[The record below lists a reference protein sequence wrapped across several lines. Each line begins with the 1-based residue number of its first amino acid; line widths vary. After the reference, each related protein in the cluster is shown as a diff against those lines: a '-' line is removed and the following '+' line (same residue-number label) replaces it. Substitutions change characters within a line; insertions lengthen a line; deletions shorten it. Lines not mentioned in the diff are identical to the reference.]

1 MRKLKND
8 DRGVTLVEII
18 VSIAI
23 LAIIVLPFLN
33 AFVTATKTNVKA
45 KNEMNAT
52 HLATNIMEGIEKNSM
67 KTLAYQFN
75 YPSEGFDVAD
85 GFNMSDGSS
94 ACELLKKSDKF
105 DNVKRLEDISEE
117 IVNKD
122 DLITSCIHKTD
133 ASAQIGDTSLWNFR
147 ESKAHK
153 YYFYM
158 SGVQSGTKKYNA
170 LVTVD
175 AKSDASNKDET
186 GKPNNKVTEYNM
198 DEVADMSAMDA
209 KFDCMSADK
218 YSATSIISEFNKMN
232 PGLNVQQGDI
242 KRTITIDIE
251 KKDIEKSGAS
261 SNKAAKATKVTV
273 SYSYSINK
281 NRVKKTFPEPNSA
294 LKDDYTMVIYDNSS
308 DTVNY
313 NLRNVYLFYNPWYT
327 SRGVTFDTCNDVIII
342 NNKDK
347 LDCTVNIVKQKTI
360 TDQSEL
366 STKESTYKAYVKV
379 SEPGNRT
386 GHAYT
391 HIATNLNVD
400 MGAQDKTPQLN
411 QAIYGFNNNVIQNE
425 VKAIVDIQNLTK
437 SKASERLYDVKVA
450 VYESKVSLDDIFK
463 DKDPVVTMTG
473 SMGY

>member
-33 AFVTATKTNVKA
+33 SFVTATKTNVKA

-85 GFNMSDGSS
+85 GFNISDGSS
-94 ACELLKKSDKF
+94 ACELLKKSGKF
-105 DNVKRLEDISEE
+105 DNVKRLEDISAE

-122 DLITSCIHKTD
+122 DVITSCIHKTD
-133 ASAQIGDTSLWNFR
+133 ASAKISDTSLWDFR
-147 ESKAHK
+147 ESDAHK

-170 LVTVD
+170 LV
-175 AKSDASNKDET
+175 
-186 GKPNNKVTEYNM
+186 
-198 DEVADMSAMDA
+198 ADMSAMDSN
-209 KFDCMSADK
+209 FDCMSADR
-218 YSATSIISEFNKMN
+218 YSATNIISAFNNMN
-232 PGLNVQQGDI
+232 PGFSVQQSDI

-251 KKDIEKSGAS
+251 KSGAAS
-261 SNKAAKATKVTV
+261 SKATKVTV

-281 NRVKKTFPEPNSA
+281 NGVRKTFPDPNSA

-308 DTVNY
+308 DTVNH

-327 SRGVTFDTCNDVIII
+327 STGTLYNTCNDVIII

-360 TDQSEL
+360 SDQSEL

-391 HIATNLNVD
+391 HIATNLNVN
-400 MGAQDKTPQLN
+400 MGAPDNPLQPD
-411 QAIYGFNNNVIQNE
+411 QAIYGFNNNVIQND
-425 VKAIVDIQNLTK
+425 VKAIVDIKNLTK
-437 SKASERLYDVKVA
+437 SNASERLYDVKVA
-450 VYESKVSLDDIFK
+450 VYESKASLDDIFK

>member
-85 GFNMSDGSS
+85 GFNISDGSS
-94 ACELLKKSDKF
+94 ACEP
-105 DNVKRLEDISEE
+105 
-117 IVNKD
+117 
-122 DLITSCIHKTD
+122 
-133 ASAQIGDTSLWNFR
+133 SLWNFR
-147 ESKAHK
+147 ESDAHK

-175 AKSDASNKDET
+175 AKSDAESD
-186 GKPNNKVTEYNM
+186 NKVKKYNM

-209 KFDCMSADK
+209 NFDCMSADK
-218 YSATSIISEFNKMN
+218 YSATNIIYAFNNM
-232 PGLNVQQGDI
+232 PGVGGITQQDI

-251 KKDIEKSGAS
+251 KYGAS
-261 SNKAAKATKVTV
+261 SNKATKVTV

-281 NRVKKTFPEPNSA
+281 NGVRKTFPDPNSA

-308 DTVNY
+308 DTVNH

-327 SRGVTFDTCNDVIII
+327 STGTLYNTCNDVIII

-360 TDQSEL
+360 SDQSEL

-391 HIATNLNVD
+391 HIATNLNVN
-400 MGAQDKTPQLN
+400 MGAPDNPLQPD
-411 QAIYGFNNNVIQNE
+411 QAIYGFNNNVIQND
-425 VKAIVDIQNLTK
+425 VKAIVDIKNLTK
-437 SKASERLYDVKVA
+437 SNASERLYDVKVA
-450 VYESKVSLDDIFK
+450 VYESKASLDDIFK

>member
-75 YPSEGFDVAD
+75 YPSEYFDVAD
-85 GFNMSDGSS
+85 GFNISDGSS

-105 DNVKRLEDISEE
+105 DNVKRLEDISAE

-122 DLITSCIHKTD
+122 DVITSCIHKTD
-133 ASAQIGDTSLWNFR
+133 AKAKIGDASLWNFR
-147 ESKAHK
+147 ESDAHK

-175 AKSDASNKDET
+175 AKSDAESD
-186 GKPNNKVTEYNM
+186 NKVRKYNM

-209 KFDCMSADK
+209 NFDCMSADK
-218 YSATSIISEFNKMN
+218 YSATNIISAFNNMN
-232 PGLNVQQGDI
+232 PGFSVQQSDI
-242 KRTITIDIE
+242 KRTIKI
-251 KKDIEKSGAS
+251 DIEKSGAA
-261 SNKAAKATKVTV
+261 SNKATKVTV
-273 SYSYSINK
+273 SYSYSIK
-281 NRVKKTFPEPNSA
+281 NGVKKTFPDPNSA

-308 DTVNY
+308 DTVNH

-327 SRGVTFDTCNDVIII
+327 STGNTWDTANDVIIV

-347 LDCTVNIVKQKTI
+347 VDCTVNIVKQKTI
-360 TDQSEL
+360 SDQSEL
-366 STKESTYKAYVKV
+366 STKESTYKAYVRV

-391 HIATNLNVD
+391 HIATNLNVN
-400 MGAQDKTPQLN
+400 MGAPDNPLQPG
-411 QAIYGFNNNVIQNE
+411 QAIYGFNNNVVQND
-425 VKAIVDIQNLTK
+425 VKKIVDIKNLTK
-437 SKASERLYDVKVA
+437 SKASERLYDVKVDI
-450 VYESKVSLDDIFK
+450 YESKASLDDIFK

>member
-85 GFNMSDGSS
+85 GFNISDGSS
-94 ACELLKKSDKF
+94 ACELLKKSGKF
-105 DNVKRLEDISEE
+105 DNVKRLEDISAE

-122 DLITSCIHKTD
+122 DVITSCIHKTD
-133 ASAQIGDTSLWNFR
+133 ASAQIGDTSLWDFR
-147 ESKAHK
+147 ESDAHK

-175 AKSDASNKDET
+175 AKSDASNKDQT
-186 GKPNNKVTEYNM
+186 GKPNNKVTKYNM

-209 KFDCMSADK
+209 NFDCMSADR
-218 YSATSIISEFNKMN
+218 YSATNIISALNNMN
-232 PGLNVQQGDI
+232 PGLSVQQSDI

-251 KKDIEKSGAS
+251 KSGVAS
-261 SNKAAKATKVTV
+261 NKATKVTV
-273 SYSYSINK
+273 SYSYSIK
-281 NRVKKTFPEPNSA
+281 NGVKKTFPDPTSA

-308 DTVNY
+308 DIVNH

-327 SRGVTFDTCNDVIII
+327 STGNTWDTANDVIIV

-347 LDCTVNIVKQKTI
+347 VDCTVNIVKQKTI
-360 TDQSEL
+360 SDQSEL

-391 HIATNLNVD
+391 HIATNLNVN
-400 MGAQDKTPQLN
+400 MGAPDNPLQPD
-411 QAIYGFNNNVIQNE
+411 QAIYGFNNNVIQND
-425 VKAIVDIQNLTK
+425 VKAIVDIKNLTK
-437 SKASERLYDVKVA
+437 SNASERLYDVKVA
-450 VYESKVSLDDIFK
+450 VYESKASLDDIFN

>member
-75 YPSEGFDVAD
+75 YPSESFDVAD
-85 GFNMSDGSS
+85 GFNISDGSS

-105 DNVKRLEDISEE
+105 DNVKRLEDISAE

-122 DLITSCIHKTD
+122 DVITSCIHKTD
-133 ASAQIGDTSLWNFR
+133 AKAKIGDASLWNFR
-147 ESKAHK
+147 ESDAHK

-175 AKSDASNKDET
+175 AKSDAESD
-186 GKPNNKVTEYNM
+186 NKVRKYNM

-209 KFDCMSADK
+209 NFDCMSADK
-218 YSATSIISEFNKMN
+218 YSATNIISAFNNMN
-232 PGLNVQQGDI
+232 PGFSVQQSDI
-242 KRTITIDIE
+242 KRTIKI
-251 KKDIEKSGAS
+251 DIEKSGAA
-261 SNKAAKATKVTV
+261 SNKATKVTV
-273 SYSYSINK
+273 SYSYSIK
-281 NRVKKTFPEPNSA
+281 NGVKKIFPDPNSA

-308 DTVNY
+308 DTVNH

-327 SRGVTFDTCNDVIII
+327 STGNTWDTANDVIIV

-347 LDCTVNIVKQKTI
+347 VDCTVNIVKQKTI
-360 TDQSEL
+360 SDQSEL
-366 STKESTYKAYVKV
+366 SMRESTYKAYVKV

-391 HIATNLNVD
+391 HIATNLNVN
-400 MGAQDKTPQLN
+400 MGAPDNPLQPG
-411 QAIYGFNNNVIQNE
+411 QAIYGFNNNVIQND
-425 VKAIVDIQNLTK
+425 VKAIVDIKNLTK
-437 SKASERLYDVKVA
+437 SKASERLYDVKVDI
-450 VYESKVSLDDIFK
+450 YESKASLDDIFK

>member
-75 YPSEGFDVAD
+75 YPSEYFDVAD
-85 GFNMSDGSS
+85 GFNISDGSS

-105 DNVKRLEDISEE
+105 DNVKRLEDISAE

-122 DLITSCIHKTD
+122 DVITSCIHKTD
-133 ASAQIGDTSLWNFR
+133 AKAKIGDASLWNFR
-147 ESKAHK
+147 ESDAHK

-175 AKSDASNKDET
+175 AKSDAESD
-186 GKPNNKVTEYNM
+186 NKVRKYNM

-209 KFDCMSADK
+209 NFDCMSADK
-218 YSATSIISEFNKMN
+218 YSATNIISAFNNMN
-232 PGLNVQQGDI
+232 PGFSVQQSDI
-242 KRTITIDIE
+242 KRTIKI
-251 KKDIEKSGAS
+251 DIEKSGAA
-261 SNKAAKATKVTV
+261 SNKATKVTV
-273 SYSYSINK
+273 SYSYSIK
-281 NRVKKTFPEPNSA
+281 NGVKKTFPDPNSA

-308 DTVNY
+308 DTVNH

-327 SRGVTFDTCNDVIII
+327 STGNTWDTANDVIIV

-347 LDCTVNIVKQKTI
+347 VDCTVNIVKQKTI
-360 TDQSEL
+360 SDQSEL
-366 STKESTYKAYVKV
+366 STKESTYKAYVRV

-391 HIATNLNVD
+391 HIATNLNVN
-400 MGAQDKTPQLN
+400 MGAPDNPLQPG
-411 QAIYGFNNNVIQNE
+411 QAIYGFNNNVIQND
-425 VKAIVDIQNLTK
+425 VKKIVDIKNLTK
-437 SKASERLYDVKVA
+437 SKASERLYDVKVDI
-450 VYESKVSLDDIFK
+450 YESKASLDDIFK

>member
-85 GFNMSDGSS
+85 GFNISDGSS

-105 DNVKRLEDISEE
+105 DNVKRLEDISAE

-122 DLITSCIHKTD
+122 DVITSCIHKTD
-133 ASAQIGDTSLWNFR
+133 ASAQIGDTSLWDFR
-147 ESKAHK
+147 ESDAHK

-175 AKSDASNKDET
+175 AKSDAESD
-186 GKPNNKVTEYNM
+186 NKVKKYNM

-209 KFDCMSADK
+209 NFDCMSADK
-218 YSATSIISEFNKMN
+218 YSATNIISALNNMN
-232 PGLNVQQGDI
+232 PGLSVQQSDI

-251 KKDIEKSGAS
+251 KSGAA
-261 SNKAAKATKVTV
+261 SNKATKVTV
-273 SYSYSINK
+273 SYSYSIK
-281 NRVKKTFPEPNSA
+281 NGVKKTFPDPTSA

-308 DTVNY
+308 DTVNH

-327 SRGVTFDTCNDVIII
+327 STGNTWDTANDVIIV

-347 LDCTVNIVKQKTI
+347 VDCTVNIVKQKTI
-360 TDQSEL
+360 SDQSEL

-400 MGAQDKTPQLN
+400 MGAPDKTPQPS
-411 QAIYGFNNNVIQNE
+411 QVIYGFNNNVNQNE
-425 VKAIVDIQNLTK
+425 VKAIVDIQNLTR

-450 VYESKVSLDDIFK
+450 VYESKASLDDIFK

>member
-85 GFNMSDGSS
+85 GFNISDGSS
-94 ACELLKKSDKF
+94 ACELLKKSGKF
-105 DNVKRLEDISEE
+105 DNVKRLEDISAE

-122 DLITSCIHKTD
+122 DVITSCIHKTD
-133 ASAQIGDTSLWNFR
+133 ASAQIGDTSLWDFR
-147 ESKAHK
+147 ESDAHK

-175 AKSDASNKDET
+175 AKSDASNKDQT
-186 GKPNNKVTEYNM
+186 GKPNNKVTKYNM

-209 KFDCMSADK
+209 NFDCMSADR
-218 YSATSIISEFNKMN
+218 YSATNIISALNNMN
-232 PGLNVQQGDI
+232 PGLSVQQSDI

-251 KKDIEKSGAS
+251 KSGVAS
-261 SNKAAKATKVTV
+261 NKATKVTV
-273 SYSYSINK
+273 SYSYSIK
-281 NRVKKTFPEPNSA
+281 NGVKKTFPDPTSA

-308 DTVNY
+308 DTVNH

-327 SRGVTFDTCNDVIII
+327 STGNTWDTANDVIIV

-347 LDCTVNIVKQKTI
+347 VDCTVNIVKQKTVS
-360 TDQSEL
+360 DQSEL

-391 HIATNLNVD
+391 HIATNLNVN
-400 MGAQDKTPQLN
+400 MGDTDNPLQPD

-450 VYESKVSLDDIFK
+450 VYESKASLDDIFK

>member
-75 YPSEGFDVAD
+75 YPSEYFDVAD
-85 GFNMSDGSS
+85 GFNISDGSS

-105 DNVKRLEDISEE
+105 DNVKRLEDISAE

-122 DLITSCIHKTD
+122 DVITSCIHKTD
-133 ASAQIGDTSLWNFR
+133 AKAKIGDASLWNFR
-147 ESKAHK
+147 ESDAHK

-175 AKSDASNKDET
+175 AKSDAESD
-186 GKPNNKVTEYNM
+186 NKVRKYNM

-209 KFDCMSADK
+209 NFDCMSADK
-218 YSATSIISEFNKMN
+218 YSATNIISAFNNMN
-232 PGLNVQQGDI
+232 PGFSVQQSDI
-242 KRTITIDIE
+242 KRTIKI
-251 KKDIEKSGAS
+251 DIEKSGAA
-261 SNKAAKATKVTV
+261 SNKATKVTV
-273 SYSYSINK
+273 SYSYSIK
-281 NRVKKTFPEPNSA
+281 NGVKKTFPDPNSA

-308 DTVNY
+308 DTVNH

-327 SRGVTFDTCNDVIII
+327 STGNTWDTANDVIIV

-347 LDCTVNIVKQKTI
+347 VDCTVNIVKQKTI
-360 TDQSEL
+360 SDQSEL
-366 STKESTYKAYVKV
+366 STKESTYKAYVRV

-391 HIATNLNVD
+391 HIATNLNVN
-400 MGAQDKTPQLN
+400 MGAPDNPLQPG
-411 QAIYGFNNNVIQNE
+411 QAIYGFNNNVIQND
-425 VKAIVDIQNLTK
+425 VKKIVDIKNLTK
-437 SKASERLYDVKVA
+437 SKASERLYDVKVDI
-450 VYESKVSLDDIFK
+450 YESKDSLDDIFK

>member
-75 YPSEGFDVAD
+75 YPSEYFDVAD
-85 GFNMSDGSS
+85 GFNISDGSS

-105 DNVKRLEDISEE
+105 DNVKRLEDISAE

-122 DLITSCIHKTD
+122 DVITSCIHKTD
-133 ASAQIGDTSLWNFR
+133 AKAKIGDASLWNFR
-147 ESKAHK
+147 ESDAHK

-175 AKSDASNKDET
+175 AKSDAESD
-186 GKPNNKVTEYNM
+186 NKVRKYNM

-209 KFDCMSADK
+209 NFDCMSADK
-218 YSATSIISEFNKMN
+218 YSATNIISAFNNMN
-232 PGLNVQQGDI
+232 PGFSVQQSDI
-242 KRTITIDIE
+242 KRTIKI
-251 KKDIEKSGAS
+251 DIEKSGAA
-261 SNKAAKATKVTV
+261 SNKATKVTV
-273 SYSYSINK
+273 SYSYSIK
-281 NRVKKTFPEPNSA
+281 NGVKKTFPDPNSA
-294 LKDDYTMVIYDNSS
+294 LKDDYTIVIYDNSS
-308 DTVNY
+308 DTVNH

-327 SRGVTFDTCNDVIII
+327 STGNTWDTANDVIIV

-347 LDCTVNIVKQKTI
+347 VDCTVNIVKQKTI
-360 TDQSEL
+360 SDQSEL
-366 STKESTYKAYVKV
+366 STKESTYKAYVRV

-391 HIATNLNVD
+391 HIATNLNVN
-400 MGAQDKTPQLN
+400 MGAPDNPLQPG
-411 QAIYGFNNNVIQNE
+411 QAIYGFNNNVIQND
-425 VKAIVDIQNLTK
+425 VKKIVDIKNLTK
-437 SKASERLYDVKVA
+437 SKASERLYDVKVDI
-450 VYESKVSLDDIFK
+450 YESKASLDDIFK

>member
-75 YPSEGFDVAD
+75 YPSEYFDVAD
-85 GFNMSDGSS
+85 GFNISDGSS

-105 DNVKRLEDISEE
+105 DNVKRLEDISAE

-122 DLITSCIHKTD
+122 DVITSCIHKTD
-133 ASAQIGDTSLWNFR
+133 AKAKIGDASLWNFR
-147 ESKAHK
+147 ESDAHK

-175 AKSDASNKDET
+175 AKSDAESD
-186 GKPNNKVTEYNM
+186 NKVKKYNM

-209 KFDCMSADK
+209 NFDCMSADK
-218 YSATSIISEFNKMN
+218 YSATNIISAFNNMN
-232 PGLNVQQGDI
+232 PGFSVQQSDI
-242 KRTITIDIE
+242 KRTIKI
-251 KKDIEKSGAS
+251 DIEKSGAA
-261 SNKAAKATKVTV
+261 SNKATKVTV
-273 SYSYSINK
+273 SYSYSIK
-281 NRVKKTFPEPNSA
+281 NGVKKTFPDPNSA

-308 DTVNY
+308 DTVNH

-327 SRGVTFDTCNDVIII
+327 STGNTWDTANDVIIV

-347 LDCTVNIVKQKTI
+347 VDCTVNIVKQKTI
-360 TDQSEL
+360 SDQSEL
-366 STKESTYKAYVKV
+366 STKESTYKAYVRV

-391 HIATNLNVD
+391 HIATNLNVN
-400 MGAQDKTPQLN
+400 MGAPDNPLQPG
-411 QAIYGFNNNVIQNE
+411 QAIYGFNNNVIQND
-425 VKAIVDIQNLTK
+425 VKAIVDIKNLTK
-437 SKASERLYDVKVA
+437 SKASERLYDVKVDI
-450 VYESKVSLDDIFK
+450 YESKASLDDIFK

>member
-85 GFNMSDGSS
+85 GFNISDGSS
-94 ACELLKKSDKF
+94 ACELLKKSGKF
-105 DNVKRLEDISEE
+105 DNVKRLEDISAE

-122 DLITSCIHKTD
+122 DVITSCIHKTD
-133 ASAQIGDTSLWNFR
+133 ASAQISDTSLWDFR
-147 ESKAHK
+147 ESDAHK

-175 AKSDASNKDET
+175 AKSDAESD
-186 GKPNNKVTEYNM
+186 NKVKKYNM

-209 KFDCMSADK
+209 NFDCMSADR
-218 YSATSIISEFNKMN
+218 YSATNIISAFNNMN
-232 PGLNVQQGDI
+232 PGLSVQQSDI

-251 KKDIEKSGAS
+251 KSGAAS
-261 SNKAAKATKVTV
+261 SKATKVTV
-273 SYSYSINK
+273 SYSYSIK
-281 NRVKKTFPEPNSA
+281 NGVKKTFPDPNSA
-294 LKDDYTMVIYDNSS
+294 LKDDYTVVIYDNSS
-308 DTVNY
+308 DTVNH

-327 SRGVTFDTCNDVIII
+327 STGNTWDTANDVIIV

-347 LDCTVNIVKQKTI
+347 VDCTVNIVKQKTI
-360 TDQSEL
+360 SNQTQL
-366 STKESTYKAYVKV
+366 STKESLYKAYVKV

-391 HIATNLNVD
+391 HIATNLNVN
-400 MGAQDKTPQLN
+400 MGDPDNSLQLG
-411 QAIYGFNNNVIQNE
+411 QAIYGFNNNVIQKD
-425 VKAIVDIQNLTK
+425 VKAIVDIKNLTK
-437 SKASERLYDVKVA
+437 SKTSERLYDVKVA
-450 VYESKVSLDDIFK
+450 VYESKASLDDIFK

>member
-75 YPSEGFDVAD
+75 YPSECFDIAD
-85 GFNMSDGSS
+85 GFNISDGSS

-105 DNVKRLEDISEE
+105 DNVKRLEDISAE

-122 DLITSCIHKTD
+122 DVITSCIHKTD
-133 ASAQIGDTSLWNFR
+133 ASAKISDTSLWDFR
-147 ESKAHK
+147 ESDAHK

-175 AKSDASNKDET
+175 AKSDATKVNPTT
-186 GKPNNKVTEYNM
+186 GKKEADNKVTEYNM

-209 KFDCMSADK
+209 NFDCMSADR
-218 YSATSIISEFNKMN
+218 YSATNIISAFNNMN
-232 PGLNVQQGDI
+232 PDFSVQQSDI

-251 KKDIEKSGAS
+251 KSGAA
-261 SNKAAKATKVTV
+261 SNKATKVTV

-281 NRVKKTFPEPNSA
+281 NGVRKTFPDPNSA

-308 DTVNY
+308 DTVNH

-327 SRGVTFDTCNDVIII
+327 STGALYNTCNDVIII
-342 NNKDK
+342 NNKGK

-360 TDQSEL
+360 SDQSEL

-391 HIATNLNVD
+391 HIATNLNVN
-400 MGAQDKTPQLN
+400 MGAPDNPLQPD
-411 QAIYGFNNNVIQNE
+411 QAIYGFNNNVIQND
-425 VKAIVDIQNLTK
+425 VKAIVDIKNLTK
-437 SKASERLYDVKVA
+437 SKASERLYDVKVDI
-450 VYESKVSLDDIFK
+450 YESKASLDDIFK

>member
-75 YPSEGFDVAD
+75 YPSEYFDVAD
-85 GFNMSDGSS
+85 GFNISDGSS

-105 DNVKRLEDISEE
+105 DNVKRLEDISAE

-122 DLITSCIHKTD
+122 DVITSCIHKTD
-133 ASAQIGDTSLWNFR
+133 AKAKIGDASLWNFR
-147 ESKAHK
+147 ESDAHK

-175 AKSDASNKDET
+175 AKSDAESD
-186 GKPNNKVTEYNM
+186 NKVRKYNM

-209 KFDCMSADK
+209 NFDCMSADK
-218 YSATSIISEFNKMN
+218 YSATNIISAFNNMN
-232 PGLNVQQGDI
+232 PGFSVQQSDI
-242 KRTITIDIE
+242 KRTIKI
-251 KKDIEKSGAS
+251 DIEKSGAA
-261 SNKAAKATKVTV
+261 SNKATKVTV
-273 SYSYSINK
+273 SYSYSIK
-281 NRVKKTFPEPNSA
+281 NGVKKTFPDPNSA

-308 DTVNY
+308 DTVNH

-327 SRGVTFDTCNDVIII
+327 STGNTWDTANDVIIV

-347 LDCTVNIVKQKTI
+347 VDCTVNIVKQKTI
-360 TDQSEL
+360 SDQSEL
-366 STKESTYKAYVKV
+366 STKESTYKAYVRV

-391 HIATNLNVD
+391 HIATNLNVN
-400 MGAQDKTPQLN
+400 MGAPDNPLQPG
-411 QAIYGFNNNVIQNE
+411 QAIYGFNNNVIQND
-425 VKAIVDIQNLTK
+425 VKKIVDIKNLTK

-450 VYESKVSLDDIFK
+450 VYESKASLDDIFN

>member
-1 MRKLKND
+1 M
-8 DRGVTLVEII
+8 EII

-23 LAIIVLPFLN
+23 LAIIVLPFECICHSY
-33 AFVTATKTNVKA
+33 KDQCKG

-85 GFNMSDGSS
+85 GFNISDGSS

-105 DNVKRLEDISEE
+105 DNVKRLEDISAE

-122 DLITSCIHKTD
+122 DVITSCIHKTD
-133 ASAQIGDTSLWNFR
+133 ASAKIIDTSLWDFR
-147 ESKAHK
+147 SRMRTSIIFICQAC
-153 YYFYM
+153 
-158 SGVQSGTKKYNA
+158 SQAQKYNA

-175 AKSDASNKDET
+175 AKSDAESD
-186 GKPNNKVTEYNM
+186 NKVKKYNM

-209 KFDCMSADK
+209 NFDCMSADK
-218 YSATSIISEFNKMN
+218 YSATNIISAFNNMN
-232 PGLNVQQGDI
+232 LGFSVQQSDI

-251 KKDIEKSGAS
+251 KSGAA
-261 SNKAAKATKVTV
+261 SNKATKVTV

-281 NRVKKTFPEPNSA
+281 NGVRKTFPDPNSA

-308 DTVNY
+308 DTVNH

-327 SRGVTFDTCNDVIII
+327 STGALYNTCNDVIII

-360 TDQSEL
+360 SDQSEL

-391 HIATNLNVD
+391 HIATNLNVN
-400 MGAQDKTPQLN
+400 MGAPDNPLQPG
-411 QAIYGFNNNVIQNE
+411 QAIYGFNNNVIQND
-425 VKAIVDIQNLTK
+425 VKAIVDIKNLTK
-437 SKASERLYDVKVA
+437 ARHLKGC
-450 VYESKVSLDDIFK
+450 
-463 DKDPVVTMTG
+463 M
-473 SMGY
+473 M

>member
-52 HLATNIMEGIEKNSM
+52 QLATNIMEGIEKNSM

-75 YPSEGFDVAD
+75 YPSEYFDVAD
-85 GFNMSDGSS
+85 GFNISDGSS

-105 DNVKRLEDISEE
+105 DNVKRLEDISAE

-122 DLITSCIHKTD
+122 DVITSCIHKTD
-133 ASAQIGDTSLWNFR
+133 AKAKIGDASLWNFR
-147 ESKAHK
+147 ESDAHK

-175 AKSDASNKDET
+175 AKSDAESD
-186 GKPNNKVTEYNM
+186 NKVRKYNM

-209 KFDCMSADK
+209 NFDCMSADK
-218 YSATSIISEFNKMN
+218 YSATNIISAFNNMN
-232 PGLNVQQGDI
+232 PGFSVQQSDI
-242 KRTITIDIE
+242 KRTIKI
-251 KKDIEKSGAS
+251 DIEKSGAA
-261 SNKAAKATKVTV
+261 SNKATKVTV
-273 SYSYSINK
+273 SYSYSIK
-281 NRVKKTFPEPNSA
+281 NGVKKTFPDPNSA

-308 DTVNY
+308 DTVNH

-327 SRGVTFDTCNDVIII
+327 STGNTWDTANDVIIV

-347 LDCTVNIVKQKTI
+347 VDCTVNIVKQKTI
-360 TDQSEL
+360 SDQSEL
-366 STKESTYKAYVKV
+366 STKESTYKAYVRV

-391 HIATNLNVD
+391 HIATNLNVN
-400 MGAQDKTPQLN
+400 MGAPDNPLQPG
-411 QAIYGFNNNVIQNE
+411 QAIYGFNNNVIQND
-425 VKAIVDIQNLTK
+425 VKKIVDIKNLTK
-437 SKASERLYDVKVA
+437 SKASERLYDVKVDI
-450 VYESKVSLDDIFK
+450 YESKASLDDIFK

>member
-1 MRKLKND
+1 LRKLKND

-75 YPSEGFDVAD
+75 YPSEYFDVAD
-85 GFNMSDGSS
+85 GFNISDGSS

-105 DNVKRLEDISEE
+105 DNVKRLEDISAE

-122 DLITSCIHKTD
+122 DVITSCIHKTD
-133 ASAQIGDTSLWNFR
+133 AKAKIGDASLWNFR
-147 ESKAHK
+147 ESDAHK

-175 AKSDASNKDET
+175 AKSDAESD
-186 GKPNNKVTEYNM
+186 NKVRKYNM

-209 KFDCMSADK
+209 NFDCMSADK
-218 YSATSIISEFNKMN
+218 YSATNIISAFNNMN
-232 PGLNVQQGDI
+232 PGFSVQQSDI
-242 KRTITIDIE
+242 KRTIKI
-251 KKDIEKSGAS
+251 DIEKSGAA
-261 SNKAAKATKVTV
+261 SNKATKVTV
-273 SYSYSINK
+273 SYSYSIK
-281 NRVKKTFPEPNSA
+281 NGVKKTFPDPNSA

-308 DTVNY
+308 DTVNH

-327 SRGVTFDTCNDVIII
+327 STGNTWDTANDVIIV

-347 LDCTVNIVKQKTI
+347 VDCTVNIVKQKTI
-360 TDQSEL
+360 SDQSEL
-366 STKESTYKAYVKV
+366 STKESTYKAYVRV

-391 HIATNLNVD
+391 HIATNLNVN
-400 MGAQDKTPQLN
+400 MGAPDNPLQPG
-411 QAIYGFNNNVIQNE
+411 QAIYGFNNNVIQND
-425 VKAIVDIQNLTK
+425 VKKIVDIKNLTK
-437 SKASERLYDVKVA
+437 SKASERLYDVKVDI
-450 VYESKVSLDDIFK
+450 YESKASLDDIFK

>member
-75 YPSEGFDVAD
+75 YPSEYFDVAD
-85 GFNMSDGSS
+85 GFNISDGSS

-105 DNVKRLEDISEE
+105 DNVKRLEDISAE

-122 DLITSCIHKTD
+122 DVITSCIHKTD
-133 ASAQIGDTSLWNFR
+133 AKAKIGDASLWNFR
-147 ESKAHK
+147 ESDAHK

-175 AKSDASNKDET
+175 AKSDAESD
-186 GKPNNKVTEYNM
+186 NKVRKYNM

-209 KFDCMSADK
+209 NFDCMSADK
-218 YSATSIISEFNKMN
+218 YSATNIISAFNNMN
-232 PGLNVQQGDI
+232 PGFSVQQSDI
-242 KRTITIDIE
+242 KRTIKI
-251 KKDIEKSGAS
+251 DIEKSGAA
-261 SNKAAKATKVTV
+261 SNKATKVTV
-273 SYSYSINK
+273 SYSYSIK
-281 NRVKKTFPEPNSA
+281 NGVKKTFPDPNSA
-294 LKDDYTMVIYDNSS
+294 LKDDYSMVIYDNSS
-308 DTVNY
+308 DTVNH

-327 SRGVTFDTCNDVIII
+327 STGNTWDTANDVIIV

-347 LDCTVNIVKQKTI
+347 VDCTVNIVKQKTI
-360 TDQSEL
+360 SDQSEL
-366 STKESTYKAYVKV
+366 STKESTYKAYVRV

-391 HIATNLNVD
+391 HIATNLNVN
-400 MGAQDKTPQLN
+400 MGAPDNPLQPG
-411 QAIYGFNNNVIQNE
+411 QAIYGFNNNVIQND
-425 VKAIVDIQNLTK
+425 VKKIVDIKNLTK
-437 SKASERLYDVKVA
+437 SKASERLYDVKVDI
-450 VYESKVSLDDIFK
+450 YESKASLDDIFK

>member
-75 YPSEGFDVAD
+75 YPSEYFDVAD
-85 GFNMSDGSS
+85 GFNISDGSS

-105 DNVKRLEDISEE
+105 DNVKRLEDISAE

-122 DLITSCIHKTD
+122 DVITSCIHKTD
-133 ASAQIGDTSLWNFR
+133 AKAKIGDASLWNFR
-147 ESKAHK
+147 ESDAHK

-175 AKSDASNKDET
+175 AKSDAESD
-186 GKPNNKVTEYNM
+186 NKVRKYNM

-209 KFDCMSADK
+209 NFDCMSADK
-218 YSATSIISEFNKMN
+218 YSATNIISAFNNMN
-232 PGLNVQQGDI
+232 PGFSVQQSDI
-242 KRTITIDIE
+242 KRTIKI
-251 KKDIEKSGAS
+251 DIEKSGAA
-261 SNKAAKATKVTV
+261 SNKATKVTV
-273 SYSYSINK
+273 SYSYSIK
-281 NRVKKTFPEPNSA
+281 NGVKKTFPDPNSA

-308 DTVNY
+308 DTVNH

-327 SRGVTFDTCNDVIII
+327 STGNTWDTANDVIIV

-347 LDCTVNIVKQKTI
+347 VDCTVNIVKQKTI
-360 TDQSEL
+360 SDQSEL
-366 STKESTYKAYVKV
+366 STKESTYKAYVRV

-391 HIATNLNVD
+391 HIATNLNVN
-400 MGAQDKTPQLN
+400 MGAPDNPLQPG
-411 QAIYGFNNNVIQNE
+411 QAIYGFNNNVIQND
-425 VKAIVDIQNLTK
+425 VKAIIDIKNLTK
-437 SKASERLYDVKVA
+437 SKASERLYDVKVDI
-450 VYESKVSLDDIFK
+450 YESKASLDDIFK

>member
-75 YPSEGFDVAD
+75 YPSEYFDVAD
-85 GFNMSDGSS
+85 GFNISDGSS

-105 DNVKRLEDISEE
+105 DNVKRLEDISAE

-122 DLITSCIHKTD
+122 DVITSCIHKTD
-133 ASAQIGDTSLWNFR
+133 ASAKISDTSLWNFR
-147 ESKAHK
+147 ESDAHK

-175 AKSDASNKDET
+175 AKSDAESD
-186 GKPNNKVTEYNM
+186 NKVKKYNM

-209 KFDCMSADK
+209 NFDCMSADK
-218 YSATSIISEFNKMN
+218 YSATNIISAFNNMN
-232 PGLNVQQGDI
+232 PGFSVQQSDI

-251 KKDIEKSGAS
+251 KSGAA
-261 SNKAAKATKVTV
+261 SNKATKVTV
-273 SYSYSINK
+273 SYSYSIK
-281 NRVKKTFPEPNSA
+281 NGVKKTFPDPNSA

-308 DTVNY
+308 DTVNH

-327 SRGVTFDTCNDVIII
+327 STGNTWDTANDVIIV

-347 LDCTVNIVKQKTI
+347 VDCTVNIVKQKTI
-360 TDQSEL
+360 SDQSEL

-386 GHAYT
+386 GNAYT
-391 HIATNLNVD
+391 HIATNLNVN
-400 MGAQDKTPQLN
+400 MGAPDNPLQPD
-411 QAIYGFNNNVIQNE
+411 QAIYGFNNNVNKNE
-425 VKAIVDIQNLTK
+425 VKNIVDIKNLTK
-437 SKASERLYDVKVA
+437 SKASERLYDVKVDI
-450 VYESKVSLDDIFK
+450 YESKASLDDIFK

>member
-1 MRKLKND
+1 MLFR
-8 DRGVTLVEII
+8 
-18 VSIAI
+18 
-23 LAIIVLPFLN
+23 
-33 AFVTATKTNVKA
+33 
-45 KNEMNAT
+45 
-52 HLATNIMEGIEKNSM
+52 
-67 KTLAYQFN
+67 
-75 YPSEGFDVAD
+75 
-85 GFNMSDGSS
+85 SS
-94 ACELLKKSDKF
+94 A
-105 DNVKRLEDISEE
+105 E

-122 DLITSCIHKTD
+122 DVITSCIHKTD
-133 ASAQIGDTSLWNFR
+133 ASAKIGDTSLWDFR
-147 ESKAHK
+147 ESDAHK

-175 AKSDASNKDET
+175 AKSDATKVNPTT
-186 GKPNNKVTEYNM
+186 GKKEPDNKVTEYNM

-209 KFDCMSADK
+209 NFDCMSADK
-218 YSATSIISEFNKMN
+218 YSATNIISAFNNM
-232 PGLNVQQGDI
+232 PGVSGITQQDI

-251 KKDIEKSGAS
+251 KYGAA
-261 SNKAAKATKVTV
+261 SNKATKVTV

-281 NRVKKTFPEPNSA
+281 NGVRKTFPDPTSA

-308 DTVNY
+308 DTVNH

-327 SRGVTFDTCNDVIII
+327 STGALYNTCNDVIII

-347 LDCTVNIVKQKTI
+347 LDCTVNIVKQKTVS
-360 TDQSEL
+360 DQSEL

-391 HIATNLNVD
+391 HIATNLNVN
-400 MGAQDKTPQLN
+400 MGATDNPLQPD

-425 VKAIVDIQNLTK
+425 VKAIVDIQNLTR

-450 VYESKVSLDDIFK
+450 VYESKASLDDIFK

>member
-75 YPSEGFDVAD
+75 YPSEYFDVAD
-85 GFNMSDGSS
+85 GFNISDGSS

-105 DNVKRLEDISEE
+105 DNVKRLEDISAE

-122 DLITSCIHKTD
+122 DVITSCIHKTD
-133 ASAQIGDTSLWNFR
+133 AKAKIGDASLWNFR
-147 ESKAHK
+147 ESDAHK

-175 AKSDASNKDET
+175 AKSDAESD
-186 GKPNNKVTEYNM
+186 NKVRKYNM

-209 KFDCMSADK
+209 NFDCMSADK
-218 YSATSIISEFNKMN
+218 YSATNIISAFNNMN
-232 PGLNVQQGDI
+232 PGFSVQQSDI
-242 KRTITIDIE
+242 KRTIKI
-251 KKDIEKSGAS
+251 DIEKSGAA
-261 SNKAAKATKVTV
+261 SNKATKVTV
-273 SYSYSINK
+273 SYSYSIK
-281 NRVKKTFPEPNSA
+281 NGVKKTFPDPNSA

-308 DTVNY
+308 DTVNH

-327 SRGVTFDTCNDVIII
+327 STDNTWDTANDVIIV

-347 LDCTVNIVKQKTI
+347 VDCTVNIVKQKTI
-360 TDQSEL
+360 SDQSEL
-366 STKESTYKAYVKV
+366 STKESTYKAYVRV

-391 HIATNLNVD
+391 HIATNLNVN
-400 MGAQDKTPQLN
+400 MGAPDNPLQPG
-411 QAIYGFNNNVIQNE
+411 QAIYGFNNNVIQND
-425 VKAIVDIQNLTK
+425 VKAIIDIKNLTK
-437 SKASERLYDVKVA
+437 SKASERLYDVKVDI
-450 VYESKVSLDDIFK
+450 YESKASLDDIFK

>member
-85 GFNMSDGSS
+85 GFNISDGSS

-105 DNVKRLEDISEE
+105 DNVKRLEDISAE

-122 DLITSCIHKTD
+122 DVITSCIHKTD
-133 ASAQIGDTSLWNFR
+133 ASAQIGDTSLWDFR
-147 ESKAHK
+147 ESDAHK

-175 AKSDASNKDET
+175 AKSDASNIDSTT
-186 GKPNNKVTEYNM
+186 GKPNNKVTGYNM

-209 KFDCMSADK
+209 NFDCMSADR
-218 YSATSIISEFNKMN
+218 YSATNIISAFNNM
-232 PGLNVQQGDI
+232 PGVSGITQQDI

-251 KKDIEKSGAS
+251 KYGAAG
-261 SNKAAKATKVTV
+261 NKATKVTV

-281 NRVKKTFPEPNSA
+281 NGVRKTFPDPTSA

-308 DTVNY
+308 DTVNH

-327 SRGVTFDTCNDVIII
+327 STGALYNTCNDVIII

-360 TDQSEL
+360 SDQSEL

-400 MGAQDKTPQLN
+400 MGAPDKTPQPN

-425 VKAIVDIQNLTK
+425 VKAIVDIKNLTR

-450 VYESKVSLDDIFK
+450 VYESKASLDDIFN

>member
-85 GFNMSDGSS
+85 GFNISDGSS
-94 ACELLKKSDKF
+94 ACELLKKSGKF
-105 DNVKRLEDISEE
+105 DNVKRLEDISAE

-122 DLITSCIHKTD
+122 DVITSCIHKTD
-133 ASAQIGDTSLWNFR
+133 ASAQIGDTSLWDFR
-147 ESKAHK
+147 ESDAHK

-175 AKSDASNKDET
+175 AKSDASNKDQT
-186 GKPNNKVTEYNM
+186 GKPNNKVTKYNM

-209 KFDCMSADK
+209 NFDCMSADR
-218 YSATSIISEFNKMN
+218 YSATNIISALNNMN
-232 PGLNVQQGDI
+232 PGLSVQQSDI

-251 KKDIEKSGAS
+251 KSGVAS
-261 SNKAAKATKVTV
+261 NKATKVTV
-273 SYSYSINK
+273 SYSYSIK
-281 NRVKKTFPEPNSA
+281 NGVKKTFPDPTSA

-308 DTVNY
+308 DTVNH

-327 SRGVTFDTCNDVIII
+327 STGNTWDTANDVIIV

-347 LDCTVNIVKQKTI
+347 VDCTVNIVKQKTI
-360 TDQSEL
+360 SDQSEL

-391 HIATNLNVD
+391 HIATNLNVN
-400 MGAQDKTPQLN
+400 MGAPDNPLQPD
-411 QAIYGFNNNVIQNE
+411 QAIYGFNNNVIQND
-425 VKAIVDIQNLTK
+425 VKAIVDIKNLTK
-437 SKASERLYDVKVA
+437 SNASERLYDVKVA
-450 VYESKVSLDDIFK
+450 VYESKASLDDIFN

>member
-75 YPSEGFDVAD
+75 YPSEYFDVAD
-85 GFNMSDGSS
+85 GFNISDGSS

-105 DNVKRLEDISEE
+105 DNVKRLEDISAE

-122 DLITSCIHKTD
+122 DVITSCIHKTD
-133 ASAQIGDTSLWNFR
+133 AKAKIGDASLWNFR
-147 ESKAHK
+147 ESDAHK

-175 AKSDASNKDET
+175 AKSDAESD
-186 GKPNNKVTEYNM
+186 NKVRKYNM

-209 KFDCMSADK
+209 NFDCMSADK
-218 YSATSIISEFNKMN
+218 YSATNIISAFNNMN
-232 PGLNVQQGDI
+232 PGFSVQQSDI
-242 KRTITIDIE
+242 KRTIKI
-251 KKDIEKSGAS
+251 DIEKSGAA
-261 SNKAAKATKVTV
+261 SNKATKVTV
-273 SYSYSINK
+273 SYSYSIK
-281 NRVKKTFPEPNSA
+281 NGVKKTFPDPNSA

-308 DTVNY
+308 DTVNH

-327 SRGVTFDTCNDVIII
+327 STGNTWDTANDVIIV

-347 LDCTVNIVKQKTI
+347 VDCTVNIVKQKTI
-360 TDQSEL
+360 SDQSEL
-366 STKESTYKAYVKV
+366 STRESTYKAYVRV

-391 HIATNLNVD
+391 HIATNLNVN
-400 MGAQDKTPQLN
+400 MGAPDNPLQPG
-411 QAIYGFNNNVIQNE
+411 QAIYGFNNNVIQND
-425 VKAIVDIQNLTK
+425 VKKIVDIKNLTK
-437 SKASERLYDVKVA
+437 SKASERLYDVKVDI
-450 VYESKVSLDDIFK
+450 YESKASLDDIFK

>member
-75 YPSEGFDVAD
+75 YPSEYFDVAD
-85 GFNMSDGSS
+85 GFNISDGSS

-105 DNVKRLEDISEE
+105 DNVKRLEDISAE

-122 DLITSCIHKTD
+122 DVITSCIHKTD
-133 ASAQIGDTSLWNFR
+133 AKAKIGDASLWNFR
-147 ESKAHK
+147 ESDAHK

-175 AKSDASNKDET
+175 AKSDAESD
-186 GKPNNKVTEYNM
+186 NKVRKYNM

-209 KFDCMSADK
+209 NFDCMSADK
-218 YSATSIISEFNKMN
+218 YSATNIISAFNNMN
-232 PGLNVQQGDI
+232 PGFSVQQSDI
-242 KRTITIDIE
+242 KRTIKI
-251 KKDIEKSGAS
+251 DIEKSGAA
-261 SNKAAKATKVTV
+261 SNKATKVTV
-273 SYSYSINK
+273 SYSYSIK
-281 NRVKKTFPEPNSA
+281 NGVKKTFPDPNSA

-308 DTVNY
+308 DTVNH

-327 SRGVTFDTCNDVIII
+327 STGNTWDTANDVIIV

-347 LDCTVNIVKQKTI
+347 VDCTVNIVKQKTI
-360 TDQSEL
+360 SDQSEL
-366 STKESTYKAYVKV
+366 STKESTYKAYVRV

-391 HIATNLNVD
+391 HIATNLNVN
-400 MGAQDKTPQLN
+400 MGAPDNPLQPG
-411 QAIYGFNNNVIQNE
+411 QAIYGFNNNVIQND
-425 VKAIVDIQNLTK
+425 VKKNVDIKNLTK
-437 SKASERLYDVKVA
+437 SKASERLYDVKVDI
-450 VYESKVSLDDIFK
+450 YESKASLDDIFK

>member
-85 GFNMSDGSS
+85 GFNISDGSS

-105 DNVKRLEDISEE
+105 YNVKRLEDISAE

-122 DLITSCIHKTD
+122 DVITSCIHKTD
-133 ASAQIGDTSLWNFR
+133 AKAKIGDASLWNFR
-147 ESKAHK
+147 ESDAHK

-175 AKSDASNKDET
+175 AKSDAESD
-186 GKPNNKVTEYNM
+186 NKVKKYNM

-209 KFDCMSADK
+209 NFDCMSADK
-218 YSATSIISEFNKMN
+218 YSATNIISAFNNMN
-232 PGLNVQQGDI
+232 PGFSVQQSDI
-242 KRTITIDIE
+242 KRTIKI
-251 KKDIEKSGAS
+251 DIEKSGAA
-261 SNKAAKATKVTV
+261 SNKATKVTV
-273 SYSYSINK
+273 SYSYSIK
-281 NRVKKTFPEPNSA
+281 NGVKKTFPDPNSA

-308 DTVNY
+308 DTVNH

-327 SRGVTFDTCNDVIII
+327 STGNTWDTANDVIIV

-347 LDCTVNIVKQKTI
+347 VDCTVNIVKQKTI
-360 TDQSEL
+360 SDQSEL

-391 HIATNLNVD
+391 HIATNLNVN
-400 MGAQDKTPQLN
+400 MGAPDNPLQPG
-411 QAIYGFNNNVIQNE
+411 QAIYGFNNNVIQND
-425 VKAIVDIQNLTK
+425 VKAIVDIKNLTK
-437 SKASERLYDVKVA
+437 SKASERLYDVKVDI
-450 VYESKVSLDDIFK
+450 YESKASLDDIFK

>member
-85 GFNMSDGSS
+85 GFNISDGSS

-105 DNVKRLEDISEE
+105 DNVKRLEDISAE

-122 DLITSCIHKTD
+122 DVITSCIHKTD
-133 ASAQIGDTSLWNFR
+133 AKAKIGDASLWNFR
-147 ESKAHK
+147 ESDAHK

-175 AKSDASNKDET
+175 AKSDAESD
-186 GKPNNKVTEYNM
+186 NKVRKYNM

-209 KFDCMSADK
+209 NFDCMSADK
-218 YSATSIISEFNKMN
+218 YSATNIISAFNNMN
-232 PGLNVQQGDI
+232 PGFSVQQSDI
-242 KRTITIDIE
+242 KRTIKI
-251 KKDIEKSGAS
+251 DIEKSGAA
-261 SNKAAKATKVTV
+261 SNKATKVTV
-273 SYSYSINK
+273 SYSYSIK
-281 NRVKKTFPEPNSA
+281 NGVKKTFPDPNSA

-308 DTVNY
+308 DTVNH

-327 SRGVTFDTCNDVIII
+327 STGNTWDTANDVIIV

-347 LDCTVNIVKQKTI
+347 VDCTVNIVKQKTI
-360 TDQSEL
+360 SDQSEL
-366 STKESTYKAYVKV
+366 STKESTYKAYVRV

-391 HIATNLNVD
+391 HIATNLNVN
-400 MGAQDKTPQLN
+400 MGAPDNPLQPG
-411 QAIYGFNNNVIQNE
+411 QAIYGFNNNVIQND
-425 VKAIVDIQNLTK
+425 VKKIVDIKNLTK
-437 SKASERLYDVKVA
+437 SKASERLYDVKVDI
-450 VYESKVSLDDIFK
+450 YESKASLDDIFK